1 MLIHQFIT
9 FEDVCWNIQNVKF
22 KSFSLQKLMRLYIS
36 LCLSLRF
43 AFWFCNYGSKTKTQ
57 LHQTR
62 LLKNYK
68 TFPTIEVVF
77 EKYTTLLRTSN

>member
-1 MLIHQFIT
+1 MFIT
-9 FEDVCWNIQNVKF
+9 AVCFLVFVITNG
-22 KSFSLQKLMRLYIS
+22 L
-36 LCLSLRF
+36 
-43 AFWFCNYGSKTKTQ
+43 KTKTQ

-68 TFPTIEVVF
+68 TFPTIEGAF

>member
-9 FEDVCWNIQNVKF
+9 SEDVCWNIRNVKF
-22 KSFSLQKLMRLYIS
+22 KSFSLQKCVYIYHYVYHCGCF
-36 LCLSLRF
+36 LVFVITNGL
-43 AFWFCNYGSKTKTQ
+43 KTKTQ

-68 TFPTIEVVF
+68 TFPTIEGVF

>member
-1 MLIHQFIT
+1 MYVGTYVTSSLSLFLSRNVFIYIIMFIT
-9 FEDVCWNIQNVKF
+9 AV
-22 KSFSLQKLMRLYIS
+22 
-36 LCLSLRF
+36 
-43 AFWFCNYGSKTKTQ
+43 WFLVFVITNGLKTKTQ

-68 TFPTIEVVF
+68 TFPTIEGVF